1 MCGCGLDICRKDLT
15 YVTVFPLDRQPMHKY
30 YIVGMSLTRLVA
42 PCYIFCV
49 KNNFLKEVYPDS
61 PTDPSMMLKVMLW
74 VLIQAA
80 VLLAQ
85 GKYGA
90 RFMIPARFLPPKFD
104 YNRPLPASMLPPDA
118 LENPTPELIEDRDH
132 HRHMNDPLQRQS
144 PPQHH
149 HQSTHQQHALK
160 TRHTTA
166 DTTRNRLKKK
176 GNRNANIA
184 SGNMIQEATPA
195 APVSAPTLECS
206 ICYEAIDVRDRKN
219 YMLGPCNHLFHK
231 ECLAQW
237 MDVKMECPIC
247 RTELP
252 AL

>member
-1 MCGCGLDICRKDLT
+1 MRMDGTAGCTTGSVSRDSSLS
-15 YVTVFPLDRQPMHKY
+15 RQPMHKY

-42 PCYIFCV
+42 PCYVFCV

-61 PTDPSMMLKVMLW
+61 PTDPSMMIRVCLW

-90 RFMIPARFLPPKFD
+90 RCMIPARFLPPKFD

-118 LENPTPELIEDRDH
+118 LDNPTPELIEDRE
-132 HRHMNDPLQRQS
+132 NDPLVLRAASSSSS
-144 PPQHH
+144 PHTAH
-149 HQSTHQQHALK
+149 
-160 TRHTTA
+160 RHNHTFNNNNN
-166 DTTRNRLKKK
+166 TTRNRHNKNSGLLRKQ
-176 GNRNANIA
+176 NAT
-184 SGNMIQEATPA
+184 MVMMMEEHK

-231 ECLAQW
+231 DCLAQW